1 MQKIS
6 VRTLTAVALFVA
18 LEVVLSRF
26 LSISTESLKIG
37 FAFVPLVCC
46 AMLYGPVWGAVA
58 GGLADFIG
66 AVLFPIGPYFPGFTL
81 TNALIGLV
89 FGLFLRRSTSG
100 TAGIVAIC
108 AAVLINNLVLSLLL
122 NTLWVSVLYGSPFL
136 QLLPVRLMQNAVMI
150 PIEIVVIIALRHPVA
165 SLARSK
171 AV

>member
-1 MQKIS
+1 MSKIS
-6 VRTLTAVALFVA
+6 VRTLTAVSLFIA

-46 AMLYGPVWGAVA
+46 AMLYGPVWAAVA

-66 AVLFPIGPYFPGFTL
+66 AILFPIGPYFPGFTL

-89 FGLFLRRSTSG
+89 FGLFLRRRPAG
-100 TAGIVAIC
+100 TAGIVPIC

-122 NTLWVSVLYGSPFL
+122 NTLWVSILYGSPFL
-136 QLLPVRLMQNAVMI
+136 QLLEVRLLQNAVMI
-150 PIEIVVIIALRHPVA
+150 PVEIAVLVAMRHPIA
-165 SLARSK
+165 SLARSR
-171 AV
+171 AI